1 VTTADGKLRVDPNC
15 YMKSLL
21 TLTLICA
28 LSGPILAQSR
38 AALEGEHNLED
49 RYVLMKEKAETF
61 NDYKV
66 IKNSILDGVWKITM
80 DSLQKER
87 AALKAANSTIA
98 QMKSEVARAEDKV
111 KKSDASMAESEY
123 ERTHLSVFGMSMPKT
138 LFVTVMF
145 VLVAGLVIGL
155 LTILASL
162 KVLRKAAKE
171 KDLTI
176 YGLTSEF
183 DEFRKK
189 ALQKEMKISRELQDE
204 RNKLAQISKA

>member
-1 VTTADGKLRVDPNC
+1 
-15 YMKSLL
+15 MKSLFVI
-21 TLTLICA
+21 TIICA
-28 LSGPILAQSR
+28 LSGPIFAQSR
-38 AALEGEHNLED
+38 AALEGDHNLQD
-49 RYVLMKEKAETF
+49 RYLLMKDKAETF

-66 IKNSILDGVWKITM
+66 IKNSILDGVWQITM
-80 DSLQKER
+80 DSLQRER
-87 AALKAANSTIA
+87 AALKAANATIA
-98 QMKSEVARAEDKV
+98 QMKGEVGRAEEKV
-111 KKSDASMAESEY
+111 KQSDASMAESEY
-123 ERTHLSVFGMSMPKT
+123 ERTHLSVFGLSMPKA

-145 VLVAGLVIGL
+145 VLVGGLVIGL
-155 LTILASL
+155 LTIVASL

>member
-1 VTTADGKLRVDPNC
+1 MRVDSNC
-15 YMKSLL
+15 RMKSLFVI
-21 TLTLICA
+21 TLICA
-28 LSGPILAQSR
+28 LSGPIFAQSR
-38 AALEGEHNLED
+38 AALEGEHNLQD
-49 RYVLMKEKAETF
+49 RYLLMKDKAETF

-66 IKNSILDGVWKITM
+66 IKNSVLDGVWEITM
-80 DSLQKER
+80 DSLQKEK
-87 AALKAANSTIA
+87 AALKAANATIA
-98 QMKSEVARAEDKV
+98 QMRGEVGRAEEKV
-111 KKSDASMAESEY
+111 KQSDASLAESEY

-145 VLVAGLVIGL
+145 ILVGGLIVGL
-155 LTILASL
+155 LTIVASL

-204 RNKLAQISKA
+204 RNKLAAMSKA